1 MTLDDLSFVVIGP
14 NRSGSTLFC
23 WMLNEHPNVE
33 CKFEYFNK
41 LNYGRYS
48 KKYNTTDPIKIL
60 ENLLEENWENP
71 EHVKKDRTGFKFL
84 FPNNRPETNK
94 LYEYLLKCHKIKKI
108 LITRNP
114 LEKYISERTVR
125 ASKLIPST
133 GPDGTITEY
142 RAQFEKD
149 MGRPIGKT
157 WLGDKSTDV
166 TITFNK
172 DDFLRFVEGYNL
184 SYSYA
189 LRLIKGPLITIDY
202 IDTCNTTA
210 QERVYNFL
218 DIPYKHI
225 HLPDWGH
232 GTTKQNETQMSYRVK
247 NFSEMVEYISTTPY
261 KQYLI

>member
-60 ENLLEENWENP
+60 ENLLKDNWDNP

-114 LEKYISERTVR
+114 IENTYLKEPYEQVD
-125 ASKLIPST
+125 LC
-133 GPDGTITEY
+133 
-142 RAQFEKD
+142 
-149 MGRPIGKT
+149 
-157 WLGDKSTDV
+157 L
-166 TITFNK
+166 
-172 DDFLRFVEGYNL
+172 
-184 SYSYA
+184 A
-189 LRLIKGPLITIDY
+189 LARMEL
-202 IDTCNTTA
+202 
-210 QERVYNFL
+210 
-218 DIPYKHI
+218 
-225 HLPDWGH
+225 
-232 GTTKQNETQMSYRVK
+232 
-247 NFSEMVEYISTTPY
+247 
-261 KQYLI
+261 